1 MSQATDAK
9 QQKAQTAQEVNI
21 GVAKFVAELVR
32 STLGPMGMDKM
43 LVDRSGRTV
52 VTNDGATILKETN
65 FTHATANMIVEV
77 ARTQEE
83 ECYDGTTS
91 AIVITG
97 ELLKQAEDL
106 LSKKVHPTTIVKGYQ
121 IALKK
126 CQELIGGLSLNAE
139 DYLLE
144 VAKTAMTGKS
154 AEPDKEHLATLCV
167 QATENAS
174 PDSINILSRYGQGVS
189 ESFTPNGII
198 IGQVKMHN
206 AMPDSISDAR
216 IALID
221 GEVDLPK
228 MAQGTNLQF
237 NSAEDAENFRLRQ
250 KQMLQGMADHIIG
263 LGANIVLASKD
274 INPGLAELFAR
285 HGIIACRRCAASN
298 LEAVADATN
307 ALIVSGLEDLEPSDL
322 GSCGVVEEMDATS
335 GQRGFFLLRD
345 TPNSN
350 AVSIVVYA
358 PTQQTAEEIS
368 RAMTDAVGVV
378 HIARTEGTVLA
389 GGGASQVQLAMSLR
403 DYSTSVGGL
412 ESLAVEAFANSLEI
426 IPLTLAENS
435 GQLQPIATLRELRKA
450 HSEGQQ
456 NAGLNVYTGEVVDMA
471 KENVVE
477 PLKVILRA
485 LESATAT
492 ASLLLRIDN
501 IIIAR
506 EPDEFGE

>member
-9 QQKAQTAQEVNI
+9 QQKTQTAQEVNI
-21 GVAKFVAELVR
+21 SIGKFVAELVR

-121 IALKK
+121 VALKK
-126 CQELIGGLSLNAE
+126 CQELISDLSLDAN

-154 AEPDKEHLATLCV
+154 AEAEKEHLATLCV

-174 PDSINILSRYGQGVS
+174 PGSINILSRYGQGVS

-206 AMPDSISDAR
+206 AMPDSIADAK

-228 MAQGTNLQF
+228 MAKGTNLQF

-250 KQMLQGMADHIIG
+250 RQMLQGMADHIIG

-274 INPGLAELFAR
+274 INPALAELFAR

-307 ALIVSGLEDLEPSDL
+307 ALIVSGLEDLEPDDL

-335 GQRGFFLLRD
+335 GQRGFFLLKD

-368 RAMTDAVGVV
+368 RAMEDAVGVV

-412 ESLAVEAFANSLEI
+412 ESLAVEAFADSLEI

-450 HSEGQQ
+450 HAEGQK
-456 NAGLNVYTGEVVDMA
+456 NAGLNVHTGEVVDMA
-471 KENVVE
+471 SENVVE
-477 PLKVILRA
+477 PLKVILSA

>member
-1 MSQATDAK
+1 MAQATDAS
-9 QQKAQTAQEVNI
+9 QQKTQTAQEVNI
-21 GVAKFVAELVR
+21 GIGKFVAELVR

-65 FTHATANMIVEV
+65 FTHATAHMIVEV

-106 LSKKVHPTTIVKGYQ
+106 IAKKVHPTTIVKGYNL
-121 IALKK
+121 ALKK
-126 CQELIGGLSLNAE
+126 CQDLLPGMTLGAE
-139 DYLLE
+139 EYLLD

-154 AEPDKEHLATLCV
+154 AEDHKDLLAELCV
-167 QATENAS
+167 KSTENAA
-174 PDSINILSRYGQGVS
+174 PGSINVLTRYGSPVS
-189 ESFTPNGII
+189 ESFSPNGII

-206 AMPDSISDAR
+206 AMPDTVENAR

-221 GEVDLPK
+221 GAVDLPA
-228 MAQGTNLQF
+228 MAQGTNIQF
-237 NSAEDAENFRLRQ
+237 SSHEEAEAFRLRQ
-250 KQMLQGMADHIIG
+250 KQMLQAMADHIIG
-263 LGANIVLASKD
+263 LGANVVLSSKD

-285 HGIIACRRCAASN
+285 NGIIACRRCAASN
-298 LEAVADATN
+298 LEAVADATG
-307 ALIVSGLEDLEPSDL
+307 ALIVSGLEDLEVADL
-322 GSCGVVEEMDATS
+322 GTCGVMEEMSATS
-335 GQRGFFLLRD
+335 GQRGFFLLKD
-345 TPNSN
+345 TPNTN
-350 AVSIVVYA
+350 AVSVVVYA
-358 PTQQTAEEIS
+358 PTQQTAQEIA
-368 RAMTDAVGVV
+368 RAMDDAIGVV
-378 HIARTEGTVLA
+378 HVAREEGKVLA
-389 GGGASQVQLAMSLR
+389 GGGASQIDLAISLR
-403 DYSTSVGGL
+403 DYATSVGGL
-412 ESLAVEAFANSLEI
+412 ESLAVEAFADALEI

-450 HSEGQQ
+450 HAEGQQ
-456 NAGLNVYTGEVVDMA
+456 NAGLNVYTGEVVDMS

-477 PLKVILRA
+477 PLKVIQRA

-501 IIIAR
+501 IIIAK

>member
-9 QQKAQTAQEVNI
+9 QQKTQTAQEVNI
-21 GVAKFVAELVR
+21 GIGKFVAELVR

-65 FTHATANMIVEV
+65 FTHATAHMMVEV

-106 LSKKVHPTTIVKGYQ
+106 IAKKVHPTTIVRGYQ
-121 IALKK
+121 LALKK
-126 CQELIGGLSLNAE
+126 CQEVADTLTLPAE

-154 AEPDKEHLATLCV
+154 AEEAKDHLAVLCV
-167 QATENAS
+167 EATENAS
-174 PDSINILSRYGQGVS
+174 PGSINVISRYGSPVTDS
-189 ESFTPNGII
+189 YAPKGIV

-206 AMPDSISDAR
+206 AMPSNIENAS
-216 IALID
+216 IALVD
-221 GEVDLPK
+221 GALDLPP
-228 MAQGTNLQF
+228 MAKGTNLQF
-237 NSAEDAENFRLRQ
+237 NTAQDAEAFRANQRLA
-250 KQMLQGMADHIIG
+250 LQGMADHILG
-263 LGANIVLASKD
+263 LGANVVLTSKD
-274 INPGLAELFAR
+274 INPALAELFAR

-307 ALIVSGLEDLEPSDL
+307 ALIVSGLEDLEADDL
-322 GSCGVVEEMDATS
+322 GTCGSIEEVSAS
-335 GQRGFFLLRD
+335 AGQRGFFILKD
-345 TPNSN
+345 TPNAN
-350 AVSIVVYA
+350 AVSLVICA

-368 RAMTDAVGVV
+368 RAMDDAIGVV
-378 HIARTEGTVLA
+378 HVARKEGKVLA
-389 GGGASQVQLAMSLR
+389 GGGASQVEMAQHLR
-403 DYSTSVGGL
+403 SYAASVGGL
-412 ESLAVEAFANSLEI
+412 ESLAVEAFADALEI

-450 HSEGQQ
+450 HAEGEK
-456 NAGLNVYTGEVVDMA
+456 NAGLNVYTGGVVDMA
-471 KENVVE
+471 AENVVE
-477 PLKVILRA
+477 PLKVVKSA

-501 IIIAR
+501 IIIAK